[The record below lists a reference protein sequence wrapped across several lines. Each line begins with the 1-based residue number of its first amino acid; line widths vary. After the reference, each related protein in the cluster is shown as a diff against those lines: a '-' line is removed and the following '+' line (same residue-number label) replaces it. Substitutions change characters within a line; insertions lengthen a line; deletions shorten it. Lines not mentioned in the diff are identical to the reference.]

1 MHTGKLSIFKKR
13 HHRTIHNT
21 KHKGASQKKIYYS
34 EHLWLRCDMENKGKI
49 MSMSR
54 KFCSV
59 PSPSLYSSR
68 ARTWVQQPVSWEGG
82 GGESKRRS
90 FGELGCRFIT
100 TPIRGHWIEP
110 CSWQPAH
117 RGFAAFCF
125 NLAKRYMFIKV
136 NFPVSVFNIKK
147 HNQKQPEI
155 PTEMRRSL
163 MWNVCVLTWN
173 WASEKRVGGKKGAWR
188 VHFGKTLCCF

>member
-49 MSMSR
+49 MSTSR

-68 ARTWVQQPVSWEGG
+68 ARTWVQQPVAWGG
-82 GGESKRRS
+82 DKIKEEKFQRVRVSFYYNPHQRTLNRAVLLTTSTPGGSLPSVLIWPKDICLSKWIFQSLCSISRS
-90 FGELGCRFIT
+90 T
-100 TPIRGHWIEP
+100 TR
-110 CSWQPAH
+110 
-117 RGFAAFCF
+117 
-125 NLAKRYMFIKV
+125 N
-136 NFPVSVFNIKK
+136 
-147 HNQKQPEI
+147 
-155 PTEMRRSL
+155 SL
-163 MWNVCVLTWN
+163 KSPLKCV
-173 WASEKRVGGKKGAWR
+173 AP
-188 VHFGKTLCCF
+188 